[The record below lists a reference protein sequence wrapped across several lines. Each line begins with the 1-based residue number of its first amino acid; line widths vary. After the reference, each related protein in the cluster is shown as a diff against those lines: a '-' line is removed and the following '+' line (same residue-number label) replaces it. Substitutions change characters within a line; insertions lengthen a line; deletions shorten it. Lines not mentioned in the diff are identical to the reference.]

1 LTNRS
6 RTETVSQILES
17 ANDHD
22 DVGGVAP
29 TTLMYEVMLSS
40 VKLKEY
46 LILLTAHGLLS
57 YESTMHRYSIT
68 GKGLQ
73 FLEIYDSLG
82 HMMEDEDKGEEQQ
95 I

>member
-1 LTNRS
+1 
-6 RTETVSQILES
+6 
-17 ANDHD
+17 
-22 DVGGVAP
+22 
-29 TTLMYEVMLSS
+29 
-40 VKLKEY
+40 
-46 LILLTAHGLLS
+46 
-57 YESTMHRYSIT
+57 MHRYSIT